1 MNNWNWILKAIH
13 SSIKKPFMDKSNKIM
28 QDIYTENYK
37 MLLRE
42 IAEDPNK

>member
-1 MNNWNWILKAIH
+1 
-13 SSIKKPFMDKSNKIM
+13 MDKSNKIM